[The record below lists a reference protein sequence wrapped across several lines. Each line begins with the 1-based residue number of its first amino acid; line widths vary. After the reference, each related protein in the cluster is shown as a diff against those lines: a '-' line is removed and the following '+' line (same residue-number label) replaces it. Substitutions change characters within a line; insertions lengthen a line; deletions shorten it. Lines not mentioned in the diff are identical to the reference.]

1 MQENNYI
8 MPDYLGQILEGFKSY
23 NPNQDTTA
31 IELAYDFAKKA
42 HEGQKRITGEPFFCH
57 CCEVAKILLSHK
69 LDVETIAAALLHDTV
84 EDTETTVEDI
94 ESNFGKEIAGM
105 VAGLTKID
113 RLESLSNDEETVENW
128 RKMLIAISQDMRII
142 LIKLADRTHNMQT
155 LDALPPKRRQEKALE
170 TLNLYAPLAQRLG
183 MFSLK
188 NELEDLSFKY
198 LYPEQYQ
205 QIRDGVIR
213 KSANIEKQL
222 GAFKKALDNSLDKE
236 QVQHRLLSRVKNHY
250 SIYRKMQKHNA
261 SFDQIQDLL
270 GVRIITDTVL
280 DCYRAL
286 GALHANFKP
295 VAGSFTD
302 YIAMPKMNMYQSIHT
317 TVFFEGYL
325 VEVQIRT
332 EDMHRTCEYG
342 IAAHWRY
349 KLGSKADPHL
359 DEKLNWIR
367 QWIEWQRDLTA
378 PREFLESFQT
388 DINLSQIFVFTPK
401 GEVKVLPEHATPLD
415 FAYLVHTE
423 IGDHYSG
430 ALING
435 KMAKMSH
442 ELKSG
447 DICEIQT
454 RKNSEPKA
462 QWLESA
468 KTARARS
475 KIKTFLRARGIE
487 L

>member
-1 MQENNYI
+1 MDN
-8 MPDYLGQILEGFKSY
+8 MLEEIIDTFKTY
-23 NPNQDTTA
+23 NPSQDTA
-31 IELAYDFAKKA
+31 LIEKAYDFAKKA
-42 HEGQKRITGEPFFCH
+42 HEGQKRLTGEPFFTH
-57 CCEVAKILLSHK
+57 AVEVAKILLGHK
-69 LDVETIAAALLHDTV
+69 LDVETISAALLHDTV
-84 EDTETTVEDI
+84 EDTSTTVKDI
-94 ESNFGKEIAGM
+94 EINFNKEISDM

-113 RLESLSNDEETVENW
+113 KFESTSTDEATVENW
-128 RKMLIAISQDMRII
+128 RKMLIAISHDIRII
-142 LIKLADRTHNMQT
+142 LIKLADRTHNMKT
-155 LDALPPKRRQEKALE
+155 LHALPAKRQQEKALE

-183 MFSLK
+183 MFGLK

-198 LYPEQYQ
+198 LHPEEYAALEE
-205 QIRDGVIR
+205 GVEK
-213 KSANIEKQL
+213 KSEY
-222 GAFKKALDNSLDKE
+222 LDKKLTKFKNALGTVLENE
-236 QVQHRLLSRVKNHY
+236 QIPYKLLARVKSHY
-250 SIYRKMQKHNA
+250 SIYRKMIKQNA
-261 SFDQIQDLL
+261 SFSQIQDLL
-270 GVRIITDTVL
+270 GVRIITDTAL

-302 YIAMPKMNMYQSIHT
+302 YIAMPKINMYQSIHT
-317 TVFFEGYL
+317 TIFFEDTPI
-325 VEVQIRT
+325 EVQIRT

-388 DINLSQIFVFTPK
+388 DINLNQIFVFTPK
-401 GEVKVLPEHATPLD
+401 GDVKVLPEHATPLD

-423 IGDHYSG
+423 IGEHYSG
-430 ALING
+430 ALVNK
-435 KMAKMSH
+435 KMAKMNS

-447 DICEIQT
+447 DVCEIQT
-454 RKNSEPKA
+454 KKHAEPKL
-462 QWLESA
+462 QWLEA
-468 KTARARS
+468 ARTARARS
-475 KIKTFLRARGIE
+475 KIKVYLRGKGID

>member
-1 MQENNYI
+1 M
-8 MPDYLGQILEGFKSY
+8 LEK
-23 NPNQDTTA
+23 
-31 IELAYDFAKKA
+31 AYHYAQKA
-42 HEGQKRITGEPFFCH
+42 HAGQTRLTGEPFFTH
-57 CCEVAKILLSHK
+57 AIEVAKIMLGHK
-69 LDVETIAAALLHDTV
+69 LDVETISAALLHDTV
-84 EDTETTVEDI
+84 EDTATTVKDI
-94 ESNFGKEIAGM
+94 EQNFNKEIADM

-113 RLESLSNDEETVENW
+113 RLENTSTDEETVENW
-128 RKMLIAISQDMRII
+128 RKMLIAVSHDMRII
-142 LIKLADRTHNMQT
+142 LIKLADRMHNMQT
-155 LDALPPKRRQEKALE
+155 LDALPPQRQQEKALE

-198 LYPEQYQ
+198 LHPQECAALKE
-205 QIRDGVIR
+205 GVAK
-213 KSANIEKQL
+213 KSENLEKKL
-222 GAFKKALDNSLDKE
+222 SAFKADLDAVLTKE
-236 QVQHRLLSRVKNHY
+236 QIPHRLLARVKNHY
-250 SIYRKMQKHNA
+250 SIYRKMRKQDA

-270 GVRIITDTVL
+270 GVRIITDNVL

-286 GALHANFKP
+286 GALHANFRP
-295 VAGSFTD
+295 VANSFTD

-317 TVFFEGYL
+317 TVFYEGSFI
-325 VEVQIRT
+325 EVQIRT

-349 KLGSKADPHL
+349 KQGSKADPHL

-388 DINLSQIFVFTPK
+388 DINLNQIFVFTPN

-423 IGDHYSG
+423 IGDHYAG
-430 ALING
+430 ALVNG
-435 KMAKMSH
+435 KMAKMNS

-454 RKNSEPKA
+454 RKNAEPKM
-462 QWLESA
+462 QWLDAA

-475 KIKTFLRARGIE
+475 KIKVYLRSKGVII
-487 L
+487 

>member
-1 MQENNYI
+1 MDADLKELLDN
-8 MPDYLGQILEGFKSY
+8 FKSY
-23 NPNQDTTA
+23 NPAQDTIL
-31 IELAYDFAKKA
+31 IEKAYNFAKAA
-42 HEGQKRITGEPFFCH
+42 HEGQKRLTGEPFFIH
-57 CCEVAKILLSHK
+57 AVAVAKIMLEHK
-69 LDVETIAAALLHDTV
+69 LDVDTISAALLHDVV
-84 EDTETTVEDI
+84 EDTPATVAEIEKNFNKDI
-94 ESNFGKEIAGM
+94 AAM

-113 RLESLSNDEETVENW
+113 KLENTSADEETAENW
-128 RKMLIAISQDMRII
+128 RKMLIAVSHDMRII
-142 LIKLADRTHNMQT
+142 LIKLADRMHNMKT
-155 LDALPPKRRQEKALE
+155 LDALPPPRQKEKALE
-170 TLNLYAPLAQRLG
+170 TLTLYAPLAQRLG
-183 MFSLK
+183 MFSIK

-198 LYPEQYQ
+198 LHPQEHK
-205 QIRDGVIR
+205 IVEDGVKR
-213 KSANIEKQL
+213 LEKD
-222 GAFKKALDNSLDKE
+222 LDNKLAAFTKVLGGVLDKD
-236 QVQHRLLSRVKNHY
+236 QIPHKLLARVKNNF
-250 SIYRKMQKHNA
+250 SIYRKMKKQN
-261 SFDQIQDLL
+261 SGFDQIQDLL
-270 GVRIITDTVL
+270 GVRIITDNKL

-317 TVFFEGYL
+317 TVFFEGAL

-332 EDMHRTCEYG
+332 EEMHRTCEYG

-401 GEVKVLPEHATPLD
+401 GDVKVLPERATPLD

-423 IGDHYSG
+423 IGEHYSG
-430 ALING
+430 ALVNG
-435 KMAKMSH
+435 KMVKMNS

-454 RKNSEPKA
+454 KKNAEPKA
-462 QWLESA
+462 QWLEAA

-475 KIKTFLRARGIE
+475 KIKTYLRAKGVE
-487 L
+487 F

>member
-1 MQENNYI
+1 MQ
-8 MPDYLGQILEGFKSY
+8 DYLKQILDGFKAY
-23 NPNQDTTA
+23 NPTQDTA
-31 IELAYDFAKKA
+31 LIEKAFAFAQKA
-42 HEGQKRITGEPFFCH
+42 HTGQKRLTGEDFFCH
-57 CCEVAKILLSHK
+57 CCEVAKILLEHK
-69 LDVETIAAALLHDTV
+69 LDVETISAALLHDTV
-84 EDTETTVEDI
+84 EDTEATVKDI
-94 ESNFGKEIAGM
+94 EANFNKEIAGM

-113 RLESLSNDEETVENW
+113 RLESLSTDEETVENW
-128 RKMLIAISQDMRII
+128 RKMLIAVSHDMRII
-142 LIKLADRTHNMQT
+142 LIKLADRMHNMQT
-155 LDALPPKRRQEKALE
+155 LDALAPKRREEKALE

-198 LYPEQYQ
+198 LHPQEYKDLVE
-205 QIRDGVIR
+205 GVER
-213 KSANIEKQL
+213 KSENLDKKL
-222 GAFKKALDNSLDKE
+222 TAFKTALSGVLDKE
-236 QVQHRLLSRVKNHY
+236 EIPHRLLSRVKNYY
-250 SIYRKMQKHNA
+250 SIYRKMKKHDA
-261 SFDQIQDLL
+261 TFDQIQDLL
-270 GVRIITDTVL
+270 GVRVITDSVL

-286 GALHANFKP
+286 GALHASFKP

-317 TVFFEGYL
+317 TVFFEGSL

-388 DINLSQIFVFTPK
+388 DINLNQIFVFTPK
-401 GEVKVLPEHATPLD
+401 GEVKVLPERATPLD

-423 IGDHYSG
+423 IGDRYSG
-430 ALING
+430 ALVNG
-435 KMAKMSH
+435 KMVKMNS

-454 RKNSEPKA
+454 RKNVEPKA
-462 QWLESA
+462 QWLEAA

-475 KIKTFLRARGIE
+475 KIKTFLRSRGIE

>member
-1 MQENNYI
+1 MDDNY
-8 MPDYLGQILEGFKSY
+8 LKEILEGFKTY
-23 NPNQDTTA
+23 NPTQDTIL
-31 IELAYDFAKKA
+31 IEKAYNFAKNA
-42 HEGQKRITGEPFFCH
+42 HTGQKRLTGEPFFCH
-57 CCEVAKILLSHK
+57 CCEVAKILLQHK
-69 LDVETIAAALLHDTV
+69 LDVETISAALLHDTV
-84 EDTETTVEDI
+84 EDTQVSVKEI
-94 ESNFGKEIAGM
+94 EANFTKEIAEM

-113 RLESLSNDEETVENW
+113 RLESTSTDEATVENW
-128 RKMLIAISQDMRII
+128 RKMLIAVSHDMRII
-142 LIKLADRTHNMQT
+142 LIKLADRMHNMQT
-155 LDALPPKRRQEKALE
+155 LDALAPKRREEKALE

-198 LYPEQYQ
+198 LHPQEYKELVE
-205 QIRDGVIR
+205 GVER
-213 KSANIEKQL
+213 KSENL
-222 GAFKKALDNSLDKE
+222 GKKLSGFKTALSSVLDKE
-236 QVQHRLLSRVKNHY
+236 EVPHRLLSRVKNYY
-250 SIYRKMQKHNA
+250 SIYRKMNKHDA
-261 SFDQIQDLL
+261 TFEQIQDLL
-270 GVRIITDTVL
+270 GVRIVTDTVL

-286 GALHANFKP
+286 GALHASFKP

-317 TVFFEGYL
+317 TVFFEGSL

-388 DINLSQIFVFTPK
+388 DINLNQIFVFTPK

-423 IGDHYSG
+423 IGDHYCG
-430 ALING
+430 ALVNG
-435 KMAKMSH
+435 KMVKMNS

-454 RKNSEPKA
+454 RKNIEPKP
-462 QWLESA
+462 QWLEAA
-468 KTARARS
+468 KTARSRS
-475 KIKTFLRARGIE
+475 KIKTFLRTRGIE

>member
-1 MQENNYI
+1 M
-8 MPDYLGQILEGFKSY
+8 DDHYLDEILAGFKEY
-23 NPNQDTTA
+23 NPNHDTA
-31 IELAYDFAKKA
+31 MIEKAYFFAKKA
-42 HEGQKRITGEPFFCH
+42 HENQKRLTGEPFFTH
-57 CCEVAKILLSHK
+57 CCEVAKILLEHK
-69 LDVETIAAALLHDTV
+69 LDADTISAALLHDTV
-84 EDTETTVEDI
+84 EDTDTTIKDI
-94 ESNFGKEIAGM
+94 ETNFNKEIANM

-113 RLESLSNDEETVENW
+113 RLENTSTDEETVENW
-128 RKMLIAISQDMRII
+128 RKMLIAVSNDMRII
-142 LIKLADRTHNMQT
+142 LIKLADRTHNMKT
-155 LDALPPKRRQEKALE
+155 LDALAPKRQKEKALE

-183 MFSLK
+183 MFSIK

-198 LYPEQYQ
+198 LFPEEYK
-205 QIRDGVIR
+205 QIVAGVDR
-213 KSANIEKQL
+213 KKANLDKRLAAFKSAL
-222 GAFKKALDNSLDKE
+222 GAVLDKD
-236 QVQHRLLSRVKNHY
+236 QIPHRLLSRVKNYY
-250 SIYRKMQKHNA
+250 SIFRKMKKQD
-261 SFDQIQDLL
+261 STFEQIQDLL

-295 VAGSFTD
+295 LAGSFTD

-317 TVFFEGYL
+317 TVFFEGSL

-349 KLGSKADPHL
+349 KLGSKADPNL

-388 DINLSQIFVFTPK
+388 DINLNQIFVFTPK
-401 GEVKVLPEHATPLD
+401 GDVKVLPEHATPLD

-430 ALING
+430 ALVNG
-435 KMAKMSH
+435 KMVKMNSI
-442 ELKSG
+442 LKSG
-447 DICEIQT
+447 DIVEIQT
-454 RKNSEPKA
+454 RKNVEPKP
-462 QWLESA
+462 QWLEAA

-475 KIKTFLRARGIE
+475 KIKTFLRSRGIE

>member
-1 MQENNYI
+1 ME
-8 MPDYLGQILEGFKSY
+8 DYLKEIINGFKGY
-23 NPNQDTTA
+23 NPSQDTA
-31 IELAYDFAKKA
+31 LIEKAYNFAKAA
-42 HEGQKRITGEPFFCH
+42 HGDQKRLTGEPFFSH
-57 CCEVAKILLSHK
+57 CCEVAKILLDHK
-69 LDVETIAAALLHDTV
+69 LDRETICAALLHDTV
-84 EDTETTVEDI
+84 EDTSVTVEEI
-94 ESNFGKEIAGM
+94 EKNFNKEIADM

-113 RLESLSNDEETVENW
+113 RLENLSTDEETVENW
-128 RKMLIAISQDMRII
+128 RKMLIAVSHDMRII
-142 LIKLADRTHNMQT
+142 LIKLADRTHNMKT
-155 LDALPPKRRQEKALE
+155 LQGLPAERRKEKALE

-188 NELEDLSFKY
+188 NELEDLSFRY
-198 LYPEQYQ
+198 LYPQEYEQLKE
-205 QIRDGVIR
+205 GVAKKEEDLNKKLASF
-213 KSANIEKQL
+213 KSS
-222 GAFKKALDNSLDKE
+222 LDAVLDKE
-236 QVQHRLLSRVKNHY
+236 QIPHRLLSRVKNYY

-261 SFDQIQDLL
+261 SFEQIQDLL
-270 GVRIITDTVL
+270 GLRIITDTVL

-317 TVFFEGYL
+317 TVFFEGSL

-430 ALING
+430 ALVNG
-435 KMAKMSH
+435 KMAKMNS

-454 RKNSEPKA
+454 RKNAEPKM
-462 QWLESA
+462 QWLDSA

-475 KIKTFLRARGIE
+475 KIKTFLRSKGE
-487 L
+487 DL

>member
-1 MQENNYI
+1 MDE
-8 MPDYLGQILEGFKSY
+8 DLKQIIDGFKAY
-23 NPNQDTTA
+23 NPNQDTA
-31 IELAYDFAKKA
+31 LIEQAYNFAKAA
-42 HEGQKRITGEPFFCH
+42 HEGQNRITGEPFFTH
-57 CCEVAKILLSHK
+57 CSAVAKIVLEHK
-69 LDVETIAAALLHDTV
+69 LDADTVCAALLHDTV
-84 EDTETTVEDI
+84 EDTKITVAEIEQKFNKDI
-94 ESNFGKEIAGM
+94 ANM

-113 RLESLSNDEETVENW
+113 KLESLSTDEETVENW

-142 LIKLADRTHNMQT
+142 LIKLADRLHNMKT
-155 LDALPPKRRQEKALE
+155 LDALKPQRQKEKALE

-183 MFSLK
+183 MFSIK

-198 LYPEQYQ
+198 LHPEDYQ
-205 QIRDGVIR
+205 KIIQGLAA
-213 KSANIEKQL
+213 KSA
-222 GAFKKALDNSLDKE
+222 SLDKQLNAFKTALSDALNKE
-236 QVQHRLLSRVKNHY
+236 GLRHRLLARVKNHF
-250 SIYRKMQKHNA
+250 SIYRKMGRQD
-261 SFDQIQDLL
+261 SDLDQVQDLL
-270 GVRIITDTVL
+270 GVRIIVDTVL

-286 GALHANFKP
+286 GTLHANFKP

-317 TVFFEGYL
+317 TVFFEGSL

-367 QWIEWQRDLTA
+367 QWIEWQKDLTA

-388 DINLSQIFVFTPK
+388 DINLNQIFVFTPK
-401 GEVKVLPEHATPLD
+401 GDVKVLPEHATPLD
-415 FAYLVHTE
+415 FAYLVHSE
-423 IGDHYSG
+423 VGDHYSG
-430 ALING
+430 ALVNG
-435 KMAKMSH
+435 KMAKMSS

-447 DICEIQT
+447 DIVEVLT
-454 RKNSEPKA
+454 RKSAEPKL
-462 QWLESA
+462 QWLDYA

-475 KIKTFLRARGIE
+475 KIKVSLKAKGVD

>member
-1 MQENNYI
+1 MDDALKEI
-8 MPDYLGQILEGFKSY
+8 ITAFKSY
-23 NPNQDTTA
+23 NPSQDTA
-31 IELAYDFAKKA
+31 LIEKAYYFAEKA
-42 HEGQKRITGEPFFCH
+42 HEGQKRLTGEPFFTH
-57 CCEVAKILLSHK
+57 ALEVAKILLGHK

-84 EDTETTVEDI
+84 EDTPATVADI
-94 ESNFGKEIAGM
+94 EAGFNKEIAGM

-113 RLESLSNDEETVENW
+113 RLENTSTDEETVENW
-128 RKMLIAISQDMRII
+128 RKMLIAVSHDMRII

-155 LDALPPKRRQEKALE
+155 LDALPEKRRLEKALE
-170 TLNLYAPLAQRLG
+170 TINLYAPLAQRLG
-183 MFSLK
+183 IFALK

-198 LYPEQYQ
+198 LHPEDYKS
-205 QIRDGVIR
+205 IREGVAR
-213 KSANIEKQL
+213 KTENLDKKLSAFKTAL
-222 GAFKKALDNSLDKE
+222 GAVLEKD
-236 QVQHRLLSRVKNHY
+236 QIPHRLLSRVKNNY
-250 SIYRKMQKHNA
+250 SIYRKMRKQDA
-261 SFDQIQDLL
+261 SFEQIQDLL

-286 GALHANFKP
+286 GTLHANFKP
-295 VAGSFTD
+295 VANSFTD

-317 TVFFEGYL
+317 TVFFESNL

-388 DINLSQIFVFTPK
+388 DINLNQIFVFTPK
-401 GEVKVLPEHATPLD
+401 GEVKVLPERATPLD

-423 IGDHYSG
+423 IGDHYVG
-430 ALING
+430 ALVNG
-435 KMAKMSH
+435 KMAKMNS

-447 DICEIQT
+447 DIVEIQT
-454 RKNSEPKA
+454 RKNAEPKM
-462 QWLESA
+462 QWLEA
-468 KTARARS
+468 ARTARARS
-475 KIKTFLRARGIE
+475 KIKVYLRSKGVDI
-487 L
+487 

>member
-1 MQENNYI
+1 MEDNLREI
-8 MPDYLGQILEGFKSY
+8 IDGFKSY
-23 NPNQDTTA
+23 NPSQDTQL
-31 IELAYDFAKKA
+31 IEKAYNFAKAA
-42 HEGQKRITGEPFFCH
+42 HGEQRRFTGEPFFSH
-57 CCEVAKILLSHK
+57 CREVAKILLEHK
-69 LDVETIAAALLHDTV
+69 LDRDTICAALLHDTV
-84 EDTETTVEDI
+84 EDTSVTVEDI
-94 ESNFGKEIAGM
+94 EKDFNKEIAEM

-113 RLESLSNDEETVENW
+113 RLENLSTDEETVENW
-128 RKMLIAISQDMRII
+128 RKMLIAVSHDMRII
-142 LIKLADRTHNMQT
+142 LIKLADRTHNMKT
-155 LDALPPKRRQEKALE
+155 LQGLAPARRKEKALE

-198 LYPEQYQ
+198 LYPEEYEELKAGVAKKEEDLNKKLASFKTALAEVLDRE
-205 QIRDGVIR
+205 QIP
-213 KSANIEKQL
+213 
-222 GAFKKALDNSLDKE
+222 
-236 QVQHRLLSRVKNHY
+236 HRLLSRVKNYY
-250 SIYRKMQKHNA
+250 SIYRKMKKHNA
-261 SFDQIQDLL
+261 SFEQIQDLL
-270 GVRIITDTVL
+270 GLRIITDTVL

-295 VAGSFTD
+295 VSGSFTD

-317 TVFFEGYL
+317 TVFFEGSL

-430 ALING
+430 ALVNG
-435 KMAKMSH
+435 KMAKMNS

-454 RKNSEPKA
+454 RKNAEPKM
-462 QWLESA
+462 QWLDAA

-475 KIKTFLRARGIE
+475 KIKTFLRNKGE
-487 L
+487 DL

>member
-1 MQENNYI
+1 MDRALQEI
-8 MPDYLGQILEGFKSY
+8 IDAFKAY
-23 NPNQDTTA
+23 NPSHNTEM
-31 IELAYDFAKKA
+31 IERAYNFAQKS
-42 HEGQKRITGEPFFCH
+42 HEGQSRLTGEPFFTH
-57 CCEVAKILLSHK
+57 TVEVAKILLGHK
-69 LDVETIAAALLHDTV
+69 LDADTIAAALLHDTV
-84 EDTETTVEDI
+84 EDTPATVEDI
-94 ESNFGKEIAGM
+94 RKNFNKEIADM

-113 RLESLSNDEETVENW
+113 RLESTSTDEETVENW
-128 RKMLIAISQDMRII
+128 RKMLIAVSHDIRII
-142 LIKLADRTHNMQT
+142 LIKLADRLHNMKT
-155 LDALPPKRRQEKALE
+155 LDGLPEQRRSEKALE

-198 LYPEQYQ
+198 LHPQEYGELQEGVAKKSGDLEQ
-205 QIRDGVIR
+205 
-213 KSANIEKQL
+213 KLNSFKAAL
-222 GAFKKALDNSLDKE
+222 GAVLQKE
-236 QVQHRLLSRVKNHY
+236 QIPHRLLARVKNHY
-250 SIYRKMQKHNA
+250 SIYRKMRKHA
-261 SFDQIQDLL
+261 SDFEQIQDLL
-270 GVRIITDTVL
+270 GVRIITETML

-286 GALHANFKP
+286 GALHATFKP
-295 VAGSFTD
+295 VANSFTD

-317 TVFFEGYL
+317 TIFYEGIL
-325 VEVQIRT
+325 IEVQIRT

-349 KLGSKADPHL
+349 KQGGKADAHF

-388 DINLSQIFVFTPK
+388 DINLSQVFVFTPA

-430 ALING
+430 ALVNG
-435 KMAKMSH
+435 KMVKMNS

-454 RKNSEPKA
+454 RKNAEPKP
-462 QWLESA
+462 QWLEAA

-475 KIKTFLRARGIE
+475 KIKTFLRAKGIE

>member
-1 MQENNYI
+1 MQ
-8 MPDYLGQILEGFKSY
+8 DYLKQILDGFKAY
-23 NPNQDTTA
+23 NPTQDTQL
-31 IELAYDFAKKA
+31 IEKAFAFAQKA
-42 HEGQKRITGEPFFCH
+42 HAGQKRLTGEDFFCH
-57 CCEVAKILLSHK
+57 CCEVAKILLEHK
-69 LDVETIAAALLHDTV
+69 LDVETISAALLHDTV
-84 EDTETTVEDI
+84 EDTDATVKDI
-94 ESNFGKEIAGM
+94 EANFNKEIAGM

-113 RLESLSNDEETVENW
+113 RLENLSTDEETVENW
-128 RKMLIAISQDMRII
+128 RKMLIAVSHDMRII
-142 LIKLADRTHNMQT
+142 LIKLADRMHNMQT
-155 LDALPPKRRQEKALE
+155 LDALPPKRREEKALE

-188 NELEDLSFKY
+188 NELEDVSFKY
-198 LYPEQYQ
+198 LHPQEYKELVE
-205 QIRDGVIR
+205 GVAR
-213 KSANIEKQL
+213 KAENLDKKLS
-222 GAFKKALDNSLDKE
+222 AFKTALSAVLVKE
-236 QVQHRLLSRVKNHY
+236 EIPHRLLSRVKNHY
-250 SIYRKMQKHNA
+250 SIYRKMKKQDA
-261 SFDQIQDLL
+261 TFDQIQDLL
-270 GVRIITDTVL
+270 GVRVITDTVL

-286 GALHANFKP
+286 GSLHASFKP

-317 TVFFEGYL
+317 TVFFEGSL

-388 DINLSQIFVFTPK
+388 DINLNQIFVFTPK

-423 IGDHYSG
+423 IGDKYSG
-430 ALING
+430 ALVNG
-435 KMAKMSH
+435 KMVKMNS

-454 RKNSEPKA
+454 RKNVEPKA
-462 QWLESA
+462 QWLEAA

-475 KIKTFLRARGIE
+475 KIKTFLRSRGIE